1 MTEFE
6 KKVENEYRQQSH
18 EILLAYN
25 EISLQRVPNVWHG
38 APANKARAAHI
49 LGQAALSL
57 ELQKMCYRR
66 HGFET
71 MVLTGDWQ
79 RAKKPA
85 KARQI
90 KPAWMTE
97 YPLLDDLIT
106 DNICRVCG
114 RCQSDGAMFTTLRGG
129 DVCDD
134 CV

>member
-1 MTEFE
+1 MTGFE

-18 EILLAYN
+18 EILLAHA
-25 EISLQRVPNVWHG
+25 EIVSKRVLDDWHG
-38 APANKARAAHI
+38 APANKTHAAY
-49 LGQAALSL
+49 LVEREGLSL

-66 HGFET
+66 QGFEE
-71 MVLTGDWQ
+71 MVVTGDWR

-85 KARQI
+85 KAREV
-90 KPAWMTE
+90 KPAWMSE

-106 DNICRVCG
+106 DTICRVCG
-114 RCQSDGAMFTTLRGG
+114 SSQSAGAMFTTLRGG